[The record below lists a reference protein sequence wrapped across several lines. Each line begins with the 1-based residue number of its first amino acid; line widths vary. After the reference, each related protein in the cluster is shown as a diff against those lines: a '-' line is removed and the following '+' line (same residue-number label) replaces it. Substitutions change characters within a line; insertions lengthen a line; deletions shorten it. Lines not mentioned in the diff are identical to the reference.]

1 MYFVVVLVLCG
12 GVFVGFAVAAALLG
26 IMKFRKRDYKRD
38 ELEFS
43 LSRHSATAWEHPL
56 RAASSI
62 SDKKNRDG
70 GDRNIDIAPTSNA
83 GAAVSENP
91 KFVCVHVGLGG

>member
-1 MYFVVVLVLCG
+1 
-12 GVFVGFAVAAALLG
+12 
-26 IMKFRKRDYKRD
+26 MKFRKRDYKRD